1 MCFLLVSF
9 VLWLLCSVGVVR
21 ASRARHH
28 VYVSSIPFA
37 CGFQRGD
44 DDDDFDD
51 FDERKE
57 EKSVMRDACV
67 ARGGLLFFM
76 N

>member
-1 MCFLLVSF
+1 MSYIAFCVLLVF
-9 VLWLLCSVGVVR
+9 EHHMRDTTFIRVVFL
-21 ASRARHH
+21 SR
-28 VYVSSIPFA
+28 
-37 CGFQRGD
+37 GFQRG

>member
-1 MCFLLVSF
+1 MRDTTFIRVVFL
-9 VLWLLCSVGVVR
+9 
-21 ASRARHH
+21 SR
-28 VYVSSIPFA
+28 
-37 CGFQRGD
+37 GFQRG